1 MIETRIAKIDANI
14 AASRRQRAQILEH
27 RDEYRRI
34 DNEMKEKQAAYL
46 RWKTQLGP
54 LAQALIL
61 EENDRGIHFAVTKK
75 PTLATKPS
83 APASL
88 TLVVACLAFACGAG
102 VICVLIAEL
111 ADRSFR
117 TTKQLSVSL
126 GVPVIETIDEIV
138 TRAMRKKRLIRRFV
152 LLPATTVVLAAVATF
167 AGSMAWLSL
176 EDPARHN
183 RIKTMPNRAV
193 EHIVGR
199 G

>member
-1 MIETRIAKIDANI
+1 M
-14 AASRRQRAQILEH
+14 
-27 RDEYRRI
+27 
-34 DNEMKEKQAAYL
+34 
-46 RWKTQLGP
+46 
-54 LAQALIL
+54 
-61 EENDRGIHFAVTKK
+61 
-75 PTLATKPS
+75 
-83 APASL
+83 
-88 TLVVACLAFACGAG
+88 VACLAFACGAG

-152 LLPATTVVLAAVATF
+152 LLPATTAVLAAVATF
-167 AGSMAWLSL
+167 AGSMAWMSL